1 MKTVINHSL
10 KLACLA
16 ALLACAQ
23 ATTARAQQP
32 RQATQALAPPS
43 SKLQIENLDALGSK
57 AEHVIDVT
65 IDENLLRLIPSIILK
80 ADKNDPEARKIAA
93 IAAGFKGVYVRSF
106 EFAGE
111 GLWAESDIAGIRA
124 QLRQPGWSRV
134 VSVRSRKDGQN
145 VEVYIMSDPANFGGL
160 AVLATQPNELTIVN
174 IVGKINL
181 EDLLALEGHLG
192 IPDLDMQIG
201 GDADRDE
208 RKADAKRAQ
217 PATKKP

>member
-10 KLACLA
+10 KLACIA

-23 ATTARAQQP
+23 GAARAQQP
-32 RQATQALAPPS
+32 RQTPQALAPPL
-43 SKLQIENLDALGSK
+43 SKLQIENLDALVSR
-57 AEHVIDVT
+57 AEHVVDVT

-80 ADKNDPEARKIAA
+80 SDKNEPEARKIAA

-106 EFAGE
+106 EFAAD
-111 GLWAESDIAGIRA
+111 GLWAEADIAGIRA
-124 QLRQPGWSRV
+124 QLKQPGWSRI

-160 AVLATQPNELTIVN
+160 AVLATQPNELTVVN

-181 EDLLALEGHLG
+181 EDILALEGHLG
-192 IPDLDMQIG
+192 IPDLDIQIG
-201 GDADRDE
+201 DSDRDE
-208 RKADAKRAQ
+208 KKPEPKRAA